1 MQWPAGQRCK
11 FEQEWPYDSF
21 HCGMRKAQNSRKEQR
36 VSH

>member
-1 MQWPAGQRCK
+1 MQRPAGQRCK
-11 FEQEWPYDSF
+11 FEQEWPYVSF